1 MRYERSRMLFG
12 DDFAKLQNAKIILLG
27 VGGVGSFC
35 LDCLIRS
42 GINDITIV
50 DFDTYD
56 ETNMNRQ
63 LWSEHHVGE
72 SKVHALKT
80 HYPQIEIIERRIDE
94 AWVETFDFDAYDLVL
109 DAIDDTKAKLALA
122 QQCYKK
128 LISATGSAKRID
140 PSKIEVGT
148 IWTTHGDRFAA
159 KLRYE
164 LKKRRFSKK
173 YPVIFSS
180 EPPRVK
186 VKGSFMGVTGAFG
199 LTMCSLAIQKM
210 LEKEVLEAKSME
222 GDALPKAD

>member
-1 MRYERSRMLFG
+1 MLFG
-12 DDFAKLQNAKIILLG
+12 EDFEKLKRAKILLLG

-42 GINDITIV
+42 GVDDVTIV

-56 ETNMNRQ
+56 ETNQNRQ
-63 LWSEHHVGE
+63 LWSEHHLGE
-72 SKVHALKT
+72 SKVHSLQT
-80 HYPQIEIIERRIDE
+80 HYPQIEVIEQRIDP
-94 AWVETFDFDAYDLVL
+94 AWVASFDFEPYDLVL
-109 DAIDDTKAKLALA
+109 DAIDDTQAKLALA
-122 QQCYKK
+122 QKCYKK

-140 PSKIEVGT
+140 PTKIEVGT

-186 VKGSFMGVTGAFG
+186 VKGSFMGVTASFG
-199 LTMCSLAIQKM
+199 LAMCSLAVARII
-210 LEKEVLEAKSME
+210 E
-222 GDALPKAD
+222 GE